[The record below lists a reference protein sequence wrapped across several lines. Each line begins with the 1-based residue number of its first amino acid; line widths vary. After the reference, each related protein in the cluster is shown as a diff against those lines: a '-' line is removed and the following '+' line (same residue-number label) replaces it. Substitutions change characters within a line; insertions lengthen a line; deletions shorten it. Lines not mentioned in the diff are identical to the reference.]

1 MKWIKNWKVFEN
13 IDYNQDYNQEDIE
26 DIFIDMDFHN
36 LKVDQI
42 STGNSI
48 ELTSDF
54 VTNGRD
60 FIIKDDNTYE
70 SLSIKLIRTGD
81 LEYTDEFFEELK
93 LCIERL
99 EKVFNLKFKCIFLRT
114 NLTWWIRTIDLF
126 KDTIFNILSS
136 GDLTTEREKSD
147 LKKPYFI
154 LLTFER
160 L

>member
-13 IDYNQDYNQEDIE
+13 IDYNQEDIE
-26 DIFIDMDFHN
+26 DIFIDLDFHN

-42 STGNSI
+42 STGSSI
-48 ELTSDF
+48 ELPSDF
-54 VTNGRD
+54 LTNGRD

-70 SLSIKLIRTGD
+70 SLFIKLIRTGD

-99 EKVFNLKFKCIFLRT
+99 EKVFNLKFKCFYFRT
-114 NLTWWIRTIDLF
+114 NYTWWFKTIDLF
-126 KDTIFNILSS
+126 KDTISNILSS
-136 GDLTTEREKSD
+136 DFITKHEKESK
-147 LKKPYFI
+147 KKPI
-154 LLTFER
+154 LIELTFER